1 MAGRQRGSSQE
12 NPMVCFTHK
21 VRLQTSFRSP
31 SGFKNNV
38 CSSFKA
44 CLSLSHRAMLS
55 TAVTA
60 LGEDIKAAFVSLCKK
75 PLLLVSSHMLLQE
88 KRIINSSQF

>member
-12 NPMVCFTHK
+12 NPMVCFMHK

-60 LGEDIKAAFVSLCKK
+60 LGEDIKAAFVSVQKASVTCFFPHASSGKK
-75 PLLLVSSHMLLQE
+75 D
-88 KRIINSSQF
+88 N